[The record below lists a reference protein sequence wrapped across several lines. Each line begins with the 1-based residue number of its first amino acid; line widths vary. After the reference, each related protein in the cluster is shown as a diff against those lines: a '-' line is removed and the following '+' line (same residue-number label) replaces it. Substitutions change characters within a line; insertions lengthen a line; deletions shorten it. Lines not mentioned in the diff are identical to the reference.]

1 MTYQVT
7 SGNLV
12 GTDSL
17 SGTLSRVAGEDVG
30 SYAINQNTLTAGSN
44 YDLTYAGDNFAIEAR
59 PITVTA
65 DALQSK
71 TYGDSDPALTYQ
83 VTSGNLVGT
92 DSLSG
97 TLSRVAGEDVGSYAI
112 NQNTLT
118 AGSNYDLT
126 YAGDNFAIEAR
137 PITVTADALQSKTY
151 GDSDPALTYQ
161 VTSGNL
167 VGTDSLSGTLSRV
180 AGEDVGSYAINQN
193 TLTAGSN
200 YDLTYAGDNF
210 AIEARQITVTAD
222 ALNKTYGDSDPAL
235 TYQVTSGNLVGTDS
249 LSGTLSRVAG
259 EDVGSYA
266 INQNTLTAGSN
277 YDLTYVGANLT
288 VSTKTLIVT
297 ANNTTMVLGG
307 PVPTFS
313 AYYIGLVNGDTV
325 SSLGNLS
332 SLTFTPVNTTSQGS
346 SAITLTGSLT
356 SSDYTIVYDPGTLT
370 VNTPTKPI
378 IIGLP
383 LSKKLS

>member
-210 AIEARQITVTAD
+210 AIEARPITVTAD
-222 ALNKTYGDSDPAL
+222 ALRTRP
-235 TYQVTSGNLVGTDS
+235 
-249 LSGTLSRVAG
+249 
-259 EDVGSYA
+259 
-266 INQNTLTAGSN
+266 TA
-277 YDLTYVGANLT
+277 
-288 VSTKTLIVT
+288 T
-297 ANNTTMVLGG
+297 ATRR
-307 PVPTFS
+307 
-313 AYYIGLVNGDTV
+313 
-325 SSLGNLS
+325 
-332 SLTFTPVNTTSQGS
+332 
-346 SAITLTGSLT
+346 
-356 SSDYTIVYDPGTLT
+356 
-370 VNTPTKPI
+370 
-378 IIGLP
+378 
-383 LSKKLS
+383 